1 MAKKKIKRR
10 YTNTKD
16 MDLPVRFVPKF
27 LEDADGRPHV
37 IRVLRSR
44 LQQLKDDAGVDSYQK
59 DLLAQRAVF
68 IAAKLETMEVEA
80 VTSNRIDF
88 GSYTQA
94 CNCLIGLLKCL
105 GLSRK
110 TKEVIDL
117 KSYIKQKKKR
127 KI

>member
-1 MAKKKIKRR
+1 MAKKKTKRR

-16 MDLPVRFVPKF
+16 MDLPARFVPKF
-27 LEDADGRPHV
+27 LDDADGRPHV
-37 IRVLRSR
+37 IRVLRNR

-68 IAAKLETMEVEA
+68 IAAKLETMEVDA
-80 VTSNRIDF
+80 VTNNVIDF

-110 TKEVIDL
+110 AKEVIDL
-117 KSYIKQKKKR
+117 KTYVRSKR
-127 KI
+127 RNK